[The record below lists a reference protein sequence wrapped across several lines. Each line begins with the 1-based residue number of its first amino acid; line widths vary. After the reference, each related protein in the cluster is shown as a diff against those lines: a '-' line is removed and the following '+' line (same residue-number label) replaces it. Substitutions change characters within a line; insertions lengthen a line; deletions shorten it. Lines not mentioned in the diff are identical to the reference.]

1 MQKSVTQ
8 LALVLVALGA
18 LAGCGKAPAVQPVP
32 GLVDDV
38 LTRKPLQS
46 ATKLQAEQEQE
57 NREAQTKRPETTK
70 VGAPSNEKN

>member
-1 MQKSVTQ
+1 MQKLTH

-18 LAGCGKAPAVQPVP
+18 LAGCGKAVPVQKVP
-32 GLVDDV
+32 GLVDDA

-46 ATKLQAEQEQE
+46 AREIPADQEQAS
-57 NREAQTKRPETTK
+57 REQQTKRPETTK